1 MVSDGRPHIQ
11 IALTSCDASR
21 AALEGALD
29 VCGDTIWVARDLG
42 YRSGRRTGIPVTD
55 EVQLE
60 GATAMTG
67 NIQPDRAT
75 SGRPSRSAR
84 RRWCGAALP

>member
-29 VCGDTIWVARDLG
+29 VCGDTIWVARDLS
-42 YRSGRRTGIPVTD
+42 YRGGRRTGIPITD
-55 EVQLE
+55 EVHLE
-60 GATAMTG
+60 GAAAMTG
-67 NIQPDRAT
+67 GIQLGRAT
-75 SGRPSRSAR
+75 LGQSGPHR
-84 RRWCGAALP
+84 RRA